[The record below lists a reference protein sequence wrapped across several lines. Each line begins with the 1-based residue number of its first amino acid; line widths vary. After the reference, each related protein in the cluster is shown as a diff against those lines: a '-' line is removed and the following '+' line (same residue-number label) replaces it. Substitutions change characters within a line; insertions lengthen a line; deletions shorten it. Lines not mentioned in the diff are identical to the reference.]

1 MPVLPAWTVHHLWS
15 DVAGVDRG
23 GNLVRAA
30 EGAILSNM
38 SDERRDRTDDAGVVT
53 QTRARSKLKKPK
65 LYKVLLHNDDYT
77 TMEFVVFVLMSIF
90 HRSETDAVQIMLH
103 VHKNGIGVAGVYAYD
118 VAETRIAQVEALAR
132 QHEFPLRCSMEEA

>member
-1 MPVLPAWTVHHLWS
+1 MPVPPSRPVRRLWS
-15 DVAGVDRG
+15 DVAGGARY

-30 EGAILSNM
+30 DGAILSSM
-38 SDERRDRTDDAGVVT
+38 SDERRDISDDAGVVT
-53 QTRARSKLKKPK
+53 QTRTRSKLKKPK

-103 VHKNGIGVAGVYAYD
+103 VHKNGIGVAGVYTYE
-118 VAETRIAQVEALAR
+118 VA
-132 QHEFPLRCSMEEA
+132 